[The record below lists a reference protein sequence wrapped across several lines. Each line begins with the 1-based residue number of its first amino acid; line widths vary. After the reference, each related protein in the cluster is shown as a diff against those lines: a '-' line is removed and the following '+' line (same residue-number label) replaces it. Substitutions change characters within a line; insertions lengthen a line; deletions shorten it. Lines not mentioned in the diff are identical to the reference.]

1 MIENKNPE
9 ATLSRRRLHTME
21 KPTSC
26 KRQSELVSESET
38 SFDSSQVGEEGN
50 DDVDINSTHEE
61 DEGERSKFWS
71 KSNS

>member
-1 MIENKNPE
+1 
-9 ATLSRRRLHTME
+9 ME
-21 KPTSC
+21 KPPSC